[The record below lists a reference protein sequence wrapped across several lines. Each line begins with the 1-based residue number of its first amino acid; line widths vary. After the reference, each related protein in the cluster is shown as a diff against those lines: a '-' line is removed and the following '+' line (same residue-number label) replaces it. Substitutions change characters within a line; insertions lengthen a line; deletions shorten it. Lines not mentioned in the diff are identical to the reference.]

1 MPPMGVRT
9 PLAWLTALREKDPVT
24 GNDENREPTIL
35 LSERAISSFVGFKP
49 APPNA
54 LEIATFPKTAMIGT
68 TTIDGPSSA
77 TYIQENSYLHF
88 LIKYYCVIYIHLP
101 CLGKFGVLAFH
112 LRREYPFRSLVDQFE
127 EIHFSQNRLVWMAV
141 VPIVVRSKRYS
152 LW

>member
-1 MPPMGVRT
+1 M
-9 PLAWLTALREKDPVT
+9 TALREKDPVT

-88 LIKYYCVIYIHLP
+88 LILLRDLCSFTMSGKVWCTSVPFAPGISVS
-101 CLGKFGVLAFH
+101 KFGK
-112 LRREYPFRSLVDQFE
+112 
-127 EIHFSQNRLVWMAV
+127 
-141 VPIVVRSKRYS
+141 PIRGNPLFTEPVSMNGCGPDCCAE
-152 LW
+152 